1 MTEYKPVE
9 TEVQGKEMGAGLEVK
24 PEGSGAESKGVG
36 GEREHGNPLY
46 SVGRVV
52 EKRKGEENDFIKG
65 EKSCRTSEDKDV
77 DVLTTSLGLDQTQ
90 TGRGKSP
97 CKEVTLNENAEGKN
111 VLVFDEKLK

>member
-1 MTEYKPVE
+1 
-9 TEVQGKEMGAGLEVK
+9 MGAGLERK
-24 PEGSGAESKGVG
+24 PEGSGAGSKGVG

-52 EKRKGEENDFIKG
+52 EKRKGGENDLRG
-65 EKSCRTSEDKDV
+65 KSRVGQSEDKGV

-111 VLVFDEKLK
+111 MLVFDEKLK